1 MANSSSRA
9 GSTFDFTPVT
19 VSAYCT
25 LAPASDSTGYSAGK
39 AMVNV
44 LASPAARPVTSAS
57 NPGGL
62 PSAPISM
69 LTPWSSSGSTASS
82 PSLASLRRVMSAT
95 TVSPCW
101 APRPSTGSKR
111 ARPERRRSIVDVT
124 SSSGTLTGGL
134 RSWIASSGPGST
146 GGAVAIA
153 AVNFSGW
160 CSSIETSF
168 TLGVSTGSTPRS
180 RSTSSTAR
188 GIRSSATSCRI
199 CGMKRWRT
207 TLAGTFPG
215 RKPGSFN
222 VRA

>member
-1 MANSSSRA
+1 
-9 GSTFDFTPVT
+9 
-19 VSAYCT
+19 
-25 LAPASDSTGYSAGK
+25 
-39 AMVNV
+39 MVNV

-146 GGAVAIA
+146 GGAVAMA

-168 TLGVSTGSTPRS
+168 TFGVSTGSTPRS